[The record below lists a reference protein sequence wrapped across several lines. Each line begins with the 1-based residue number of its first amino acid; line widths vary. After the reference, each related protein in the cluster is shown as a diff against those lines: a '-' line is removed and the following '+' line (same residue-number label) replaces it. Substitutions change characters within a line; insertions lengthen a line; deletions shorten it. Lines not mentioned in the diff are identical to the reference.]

1 MSRELKIG
9 VLCNS
14 PSRQLAGQ
22 YERLAAELG
31 GYRFV
36 LLYRRSDQGNAAWT
50 PAYPNGCD
58 NEHLPAT
65 RIRYPGVLGWMI
77 DGDIRP
83 VLERH
88 RFDAMIIHGLYDS
101 SAQWQAYA
109 WCRRHQIPYFVRS
122 DANVTGETTLFR
134 RLTRGWIV
142 SDRVRGACG
151 LLCIGTQNRR
161 YYEYYGARAEQCFLA
176 PWEIDYTPLEQAFA
190 KASAARDAVRD
201 RMGCRS
207 DGCVFV
213 SIGRLVKAKGYDTMI
228 QAMSRLK
235 HKGRNAE
242 LLIAGEGPLR
252 TELEAQI
259 AGENAPVRLLG
270 NLDRAGV
277 VEAMTAA
284 DAFVLASGYEPW
296 GLVVNEAAL
305 CGLPLVVS
313 DAVGAGADLLVEGEN
328 GYVYPAGDV
337 DALAERLGRLAG
349 DGELRQAMGAK
360 SRSQLAWWRTDC
372 SAVVGYQKALSKAF
386 PESI

>member
-1 MSRELKIG
+1 MANKLRIG

-22 YERLAAELG
+22 YERLAELSD
-31 GYRFV
+31 YHFV
-36 LLYRRSDQGNAAWT
+36 MLYRRCDQGNSAWT
-50 PAYPNGCD
+50 PAYPKGCE
-58 NEHLPAT
+58 NELLPQRT
-65 RIRYPGVLGWMI
+65 TKLPGLLNWII
-77 DGDIRP
+77 DADIRP
-83 VLERH
+83 VLEH
-88 RFDAMIIHGLYDS
+88 HHFDAMIIHGLYDS
-101 SAQWQAYA
+101 TAQWQAYA
-109 WCRRHQIPYFVRS
+109 WCKRNRIPYFVRS
-122 DANVTGETTLFR
+122 DANITGETTWFR

-151 LLCIGTQNRR
+151 LLCIGAQNRR

-176 PWEIDYTPLEQAFA
+176 PWEIDYTPLEQAFT
-190 KASAARDAVRD
+190 KALVAHDAVRN
-201 RMGCRS
+201 RMDCRS

-213 SIGRLVKAKGYDTMI
+213 SVGRLVKAKGYDTMI
-228 QAMSRLK
+228 RAMSRLK
-235 HKGRNAE
+235 HKGCNAE

-252 TELEAQI
+252 MELEAQI

-270 NLDRAGV
+270 NLDRVGV

-305 CGLPLVVS
+305 CGLPLVLS

-328 GYVYPAGDV
+328 GHVYPAGDV

-360 SRSQLAWWRTDC
+360 SRSRLAWWRMDC

-386 PESI
+386 SESI